1 MLTVI
6 RTSGEITEL
15 KPKGKKVSLE
25 EMQKVVGGYIEMVTL
40 KNKVLICNEEGKLM
54 NLPLNER
61 RMIMEEQAQKMILH
75 YQQNIEE
82 RQNWQSGEFSDEY

>member
-15 KPKGKKVSLE
+15 KPKGRRVSLE

-40 KNKVLICNEEGKLM
+40 KNKVL
-54 NLPLNER
+54 
-61 RMIMEEQAQKMILH
+61 
-75 YQQNIEE
+75 
-82 RQNWQSGEFSDEY
+82 F